1 MSATTF
7 PFKENAYTLYANVQ
21 CLCPHVQRAIRAFKA
36 AKVPYVVEEID
47 MQNKPEWYYLVNPQL
62 KVPALRTPDGTILIE
77 SLVIA
82 EFVADQFPEAGLLS
96 SNATERAQLRLF
108 IELFNSRL
116 GSFIF
121 RTLKASAAEEQNQA
135 KESLLAGIRA
145 VNDEL
150 ERQWQRSSGKGGPFW
165 YGDRFSFAEI
175 ATVSF
180 VDLLILPS
188 HYRGLAIPETAEYAA
203 FNKWKTAFSQH
214 PLFTDVKLED
224 AVLIEANKKYV
235 TETK

>member
-7 PFKENAYTLYANVQ
+7 PFKENAYTLYSNA
-21 CLCPHVQRAIRAFKA
+21 LCPYAQRAIRAFNA
-36 AKVPYVVEEID
+36 AKVPYVVEDID
-47 MQNKPEWYYLVNPQL
+47 LKNKPEWYHLVNPQL

-108 IELFNSRL
+108 IELFSSRINP
-116 GSFIF
+116 FIY
-121 RTLKASAAEEQNQA
+121 RTLTSSAVEEQNQA

-165 YGDRFSFAEI
+165 YGDKFGFAEI

-180 VDLLILPS
+180 VGLLTPLG
-188 HYRGLAIPETAEYAA
+188 HYRGVAIPETAEYAA
-203 FNKWKTAFSQH
+203 FNRWKTAFSQH
-214 PLFTDVKLED
+214 PGFTDVKPED
-224 AVLIEANKKYV
+224 AVLNEAYKKFV
-235 TETK
+235 AETK